1 MPTKV
6 EITDHWTDIGRKLF
20 RTHENLLH
28 GRTIDARRS
37 RPWRRGNPSAPRS
50 RETACYYVAE
60 IDVTNPDAYSS
71 PAAAAFHVSLAIPA
85 LLRAVD
91 THHGYSQPERR

>member
-1 MPTKV
+1 MIVDNVRRELMKTYCTV
-6 EITDHWTDIGRKLF
+6 ALSMLAGAALGGAAIQA
-20 RTHENLLH
+20 LH
-28 GRTIDARRS
+28 AQGK
-37 RPWRRGNPSAPRS
+37 PPV
-50 RETACYYVAE
+50 YYVAK